1 MVGALGAS
9 GKFCILRR
17 ENQDVRAADV
27 DDVGALPHASEVLE
41 ADDVELAGEGP
52 SGEEFLGLIDQDGAL
67 LVQGLGAD
75 EDVIF
80 VLFFVV
86 DDLGIALML
95 AVVVAGSEKRLGELL
110 GIAVLAQLG
119 GAGIGRADPVLI
131 AVIACVEEVEI
142 VARADGASRVG
153 SLVVIESV
161 GAKADAG
168 ILPAHQIRRGHVIP
182 VFQAVNSAPGAP
194 LIEQVPGPLV
204 AGESVR
210 IA

>member
-17 ENQDVRAADV
+17 EDQDVRAADV

-52 SGEEFLGLIDQDGAL
+52 SGEKFFRLIDQDGAL

-75 EDVIF
+75 ENVIF
-80 VLFFVV
+80 VLFFVI

-95 AVVVAGSEKRLGELL
+95 AVVIAGSEKGLGQLF
-110 GIAVLAQLG
+110 GISVLSQLG
-119 GAGIGRADPVLI
+119 GAGVRCADPVLI
-131 AVIACVEEVEI
+131 AVISGVEEVEI
-142 VARADGASRVG
+142 VSRADRAAGMR
-153 SLVVIESV
+153 SLVVIDGV
-161 GAKADAG
+161 GAKADACV
-168 ILPAHQIRRGHVIP
+168 LPGHQIRGSHVIP